1 MQFHIL
7 SFEGPDPYARVGGLE
22 TRVTGLAK
30 ALADMDFEAH
40 LWFVGD
46 PYLPGHESREN
57 FYLHR
62 WCQWLSRYSPRGVYD
77 GEKAKAD
84 DYSSSLPPFLFN
96 EKLLPDLVKNG
107 RATVIAEEWQTV
119 NAVLHLD
126 WLLRRADLRDNVS
139 IFWNANNTYGFEQ
152 IDWDRLQQAASITTV
167 SRYMK
172 HRMQTFGVDP
182 LVIPNG
188 LSPDAFEPPDRAGVS
203 QLQRILKDRM
213 VVTKLARF
221 SPDKRWVT
229 SVDIIG
235 RLKQQGRRPLFI
247 ARGGNEPYGKE
258 VMSIARK
265 LGLRVVE
272 RNNGEGE
279 GGLPGLFRALDNTED
294 ADVINLQA
302 HVDPDTRRVLFRA
315 ADTVLAN
322 SSHEPFGL
330 VGLEAMAVGGIAV
343 TGCSGEDYAV
353 PGRNALVLQ
362 TGEAQEF
369 VGLYDQLHNTPGQ
382 IPAMRRA
389 GKSTAKQYAWPEV
402 IRTNLLPRIALAQLH

>member
-7 SFEGPDPYARVGGLE
+7 SFEGPDTYSRVGGLE

-30 ALADMDFEAH
+30 ALADMEFEAH

-46 PYLPGHESREN
+46 PNLPGHESHEN
-57 FYLHR
+57 LFLHR

-84 DYSSSLPPFLFN
+84 DYSSSLPPFLLN
-96 EKLLPDLVKNG
+96 EQLLPKLVKND
-107 RATVIAEEWQTV
+107 RATIIAEEWQTV
-119 NAVLHLD
+119 NAILHLD
-126 WLLRRADLRDNVS
+126 WLLRNANLRNQVS

-152 IDWDRLQQAASITTV
+152 IDWTKLQQAATITTV

-172 HRMQTFGVDP
+172 HRMASFGIDA

-188 LSPDAFEPPDRAGVS
+188 LSPDAFEPPNRTGVN
-203 QLQRILKDRM
+203 QLQRILKNRM

-221 SPDKRWVT
+221 SPDKRWIT

-265 LGLRVVE
+265 LGLKVVD
-272 RNNGEGE
+272 RDNGRGE
-279 GGLPGLFRALDNTED
+279 LDGLFRALDNTDD

-330 VGLEAMAVGGIAV
+330 VGLEAMAVGGIAC

-353 PGRNALVLQ
+353 AGRNALVLQ

-369 VGLYDQLHNTPGQ
+369 MGLYEQLHSTPGQ

-402 IRTNLLPRIALAQLH
+402 IRSNLLPRIVLTQDE